1 MTRVRTSAF
10 SLVEVTIALGITAFA
25 LAAIVGLL
33 SLTLK
38 NSKSAQDDTL
48 VAEMA
53 GDLINGIRKQEFAAI
68 PMVPTVYFDIG
79 GKRLN
84 SSAASGEIQSLS
96 PSTAISEGGIYEC
109 VPSIQVDQT
118 TANPDGSANLYR
130 ISLNFKWPI
139 GTSGSVNE
147 KTIQADIARY

>member
-1 MTRVRTSAF
+1 MNRIKTSAF
-10 SLVEVTIALGITAFA
+10 SLVEVTISLGITAFA

-53 GDLINGIRKQEFAAI
+53 GDLVNGMRKQEFIAI
-68 PMVPTVYFDIG
+68 PSVPTIYFDVG

-84 SSAASGEIQSLS
+84 SSTASGEIQALG
-96 PSTAISEGGIYEC
+96 STAAISQGGIYEC
-109 VPSIQVDQT
+109 VPAVTVDQAT
-118 TANPDGSANLYR
+118 INPDGSANLYR
-130 ISLNFKWPI
+130 VSLNFKWPI
-139 GTSGSVNE
+139 GSANSVNE
-147 KTIQADIARY
+147 KTIHADIARY

>member
-1 MTRVRTSAF
+1 MNRVKTSAF

-53 GDLINGIRKQEFAAI
+53 GDFINGMRKQEFTAI
-68 PMVPTVYFDIG
+68 PTVPTVYFDVG

-84 SSAASGEIQSLS
+84 PSTASGEIQALG
-96 PSTAISEGGIYEC
+96 STVAISQGGIYEC
-109 VPSIQVDQT
+109 VPSVTVDQST
-118 TANPDGSANLYR
+118 TNPDGSANLYR
-130 ISLNFKWPI
+130 VSLNFKWPI
-139 GTSGSVNE
+139 GSANSVNE
-147 KTIQADIARY
+147 KTIHADIARY